1 MNAAAGQLPH
11 PFDQA
16 LALQPGEPA
25 ADGTLAFAGQP
36 LPAYANMV
44 GPFGGV
50 TAAQML
56 QSVLLHPARLG
67 EPLALTVNFAAGLR
81 EAPFRIEARPARTNR
96 ATQHWCMALLQADES
111 GAESTLITATAVTA
125 VRRST
130 WGAIDAAMPSV
141 PGPDAVARGV
151 APPGHVAWIDRYE
164 MRWLRGGLPAQ
175 WDGSEADSLTQ
186 LWMRDDPPRPLD
198 FAGLT
203 GLADVFLPR
212 VWRRRAVFT
221 PIGTV
226 SMTVYF
232 HTGAAELAA
241 TGSGHL
247 LGQARAQAFYH
258 GFFDQSAELWNQA
271 GQLLATTHQIVY
283 YKE

>member
-25 ADGTLAFAGQP
+25 ADGTLTFAGQP

-175 WDGSEADSLTQ
+175 WDGSEADSLTR
-186 LWMRDDPPRPLD
+186 LWVRDDPPRPLD
-198 FAGLT
+198 FPSLT
-203 GLADVFLPR
+203 ALADVFFPR
-212 VWRRRAVFT
+212 VWRRRARMT
-221 PIGTV
+221 PAGTV
-226 SMTVYF
+226 SMSVYF
-232 HTGAAELAA
+232 HAGADELAA
-241 TGSGHL
+241 TGEGYL
-247 LGQARAQAFYH
+247 LGQARSQSFFN
-258 GFFDQSAELWNQA
+258 GFFDQSAELWNEA
-271 GQLLATTHQIVY
+271 GHLLATTHQIVY